1 MMYFKAGEFECKC
14 GACNM
19 GLKDM
24 DENFI
29 RKLDLARSIAKTP
42 FIVNSAIRCKDHNDN
57 IDGLSNSA
65 HLTGNAVDIRCKESH
80 KRYLIIDALIRVGFN
95 RIGIYDTFI
104 HVDNDET
111 KPARVVWID
120 GG

>member
-1 MMYFKAGEFECKC
+1 
-14 GACNM
+14 M

-24 DENFI
+24 NPLLVQ
-29 RKLDLARSIAKTP
+29 RLDLARAIAKTP
-42 FIVNSAIRCKDHNDN
+42 FTINSALRCKRHNRKVGG
-57 IDGLSNSA
+57 IENSA
-65 HLTGNAVDIRCKESH
+65 HMSGHAVDIACTDLN
-80 KRYLIIDALIRVGFN
+80 KRFIIIDALIRVGFN

-111 KPARVVWID
+111 KTARVVWID